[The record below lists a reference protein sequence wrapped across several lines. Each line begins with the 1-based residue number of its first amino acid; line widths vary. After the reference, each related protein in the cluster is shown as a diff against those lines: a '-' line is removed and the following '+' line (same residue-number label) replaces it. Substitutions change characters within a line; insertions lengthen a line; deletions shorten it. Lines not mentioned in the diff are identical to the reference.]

1 MSDLE
6 DAESLFWELADAM
19 ISAGAAHEGTMMG
32 TRCLRV
38 DGEFLAM
45 VSQKIAQLVVKLPES
60 RVAEVIYS
68 GSGSE
73 FSPAGRKFRE
83 WVAVD
88 EVDRNL
94 WQSLLDE
101 GRNFIAP
108 S

>member
-1 MSDLE
+1 MSDV
-6 DAESLFWELADAM
+6 DAASLFWDLADEM
-19 ISAGAAHEGTMMG
+19 IAAGAAHEGTMMG
-32 TRCLRV
+32 SRCLRV

-45 VSQKIAQLVVKLPES
+45 IFDKTGQLIVKLPEA

-88 EVDRNL
+88 EIDRDL
-94 WQSLLDE
+94 WKSLLDE
-101 GRNFIAP
+101 GRDFVAP
-108 S
+108 V